1 VTKRTRNFTGDDGQA
16 DAPHRPKNLPGGG
29 GGTSTKGKGS
39 RKRSKMVPCS
49 AEDCDREFATE
60 RGAKVHKRTCPVV
73 NAPPPPPAHGP
84 VETKVRSDVE
94 AVITEHPMGEALAEM
109 AFTLARTLDEGAGL
123 AVAAVNRELRAN
135 LIELAQMAV
144 PDDDDFDDILSTP
157 VRPEVRD
164 EEEPG

>member
-1 VTKRTRNFTGDDGQA
+1 
-16 DAPHRPKNLPGGG
+16 
-29 GGTSTKGKGS
+29 
-39 RKRSKMVPCS
+39 
-49 AEDCDREFATE
+49 
-60 RGAKVHKRTCPVV
+60 VHKRTCPVV